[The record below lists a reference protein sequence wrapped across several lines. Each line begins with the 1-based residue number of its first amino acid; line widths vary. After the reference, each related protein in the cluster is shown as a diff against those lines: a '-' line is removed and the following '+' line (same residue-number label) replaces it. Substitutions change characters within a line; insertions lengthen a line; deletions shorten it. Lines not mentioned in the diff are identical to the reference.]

1 MASRENSTATVP
13 SFVPSCVLVSSWITQ
28 NPFVRPLKPNLLFQ
42 NSVIREL
49 RCSFTSTAEKCLRF
63 LHLFASENPVLKR
76 IISFSCD
83 FSRHLTQANLCLPVF
98 IYIPNLLVRAYLYAC
113 VDLKGTSGVHDANKT
128 SVPRLR
134 AMRAAFL
141 AGGCSISLEPKNAFS
156 STAAALPA
164 ELPKTEAS
172 QGSCTP
178 NTRFTNFTTSQKKW
192 MRRLYGNKPQST
204 TGSN

>member
-83 FSRHLTQANLCLPVF
+83 FSRHLTQKVK
-98 IYIPNLLVRAYLYAC
+98 YLSGC
-113 VDLKGTSGVHDANKT
+113 GEKTHKKISIKITSQQ
-128 SVPRLR
+128 
-134 AMRAAFL
+134 
-141 AGGCSISLEPKNAFS
+141 KNAILNSFPNNILIPYS
-156 STAAALPA
+156 KYTAAALPA